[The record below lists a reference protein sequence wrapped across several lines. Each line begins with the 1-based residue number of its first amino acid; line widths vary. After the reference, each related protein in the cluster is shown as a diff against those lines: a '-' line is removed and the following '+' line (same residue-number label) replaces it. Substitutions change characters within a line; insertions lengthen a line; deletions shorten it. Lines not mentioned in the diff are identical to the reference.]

1 MQSKERSSEMKRV
14 KVYVSG
20 VVQGVGFRYFT
31 KKVAREIGVRG
42 YVMNLNDGRVLV
54 VAEGEEEQIEK
65 LISALKVGP
74 KSAIVKN
81 VEVIEEEYKGEFENF
96 EVRY

>member
-1 MQSKERSSEMKRV
+1 MRRV
-14 KVYVSG
+14 RVYVSG

-31 KKVAREIGVRG
+31 RRVAKELGVKG

-54 VAEGEEEQIEK
+54 VAEGEDEQIEK

-74 KSAIVKN
+74 KTAIVKN
-81 VEVIEEEYKGEFENF
+81 VEVIEEEYKGEFEDF
-96 EVRY
+96 VVRY